1 MAKRQFSLSEQER
14 KAFIQAEAQCRDAN
28 ELKRLQAVRL
38 YGEGQPTQAIE
49 QMVGCS
55 WRSLLEYC
63 QRYRAEG
70 LAGLRDRR
78 RGGNRARLT
87 QAQRLAVR
95 DKLHQYRPDQILP
108 AHLRVS
114 QGVFWTVSDLKVGLA
129 VWYGVTYQSPTSYLT
144 LLHECRMSQ
153 HQPQKQYRSRPSEEE
168 IADFEARLEKK

>member
-1 MAKRQFSLSEQER
+1 MAKRRFTLSEQER
-14 KAFIQAEAQCRDAN
+14 QAFKQAEGQGRDAHA
-28 ELKRLQAVRL
+28 LKRLQAVRL
-38 YGEGQPTQAIE
+38 YGEGQPTQTIE
-49 QMVGCS
+49 QVVGCS

-78 RGGNRARLT
+78 RGGNRAKLT
-87 QAQRLAVR
+87 PEQRLAVR
-95 DKLHQYRPDQILP
+95 DRLHQYRPDQILP

-114 QGVFWTVSDLKVGLA
+114 QGVFWTVSDLRVGLQ

-153 HQPQKQYRSRPSEEE
+153 HRPEKQYRSRPSELE